1 MRNVGTASAIY
12 PSAAYAWYV
21 VFMLLLAGMT
31 SYLDRYLL
39 ALLIAPVRGYLKITD
54 TQVSLLQGLAFA
66 LFYVAAG
73 LPFGRLVDRTN
84 RRNVILV
91 GVLVW
96 SLFTIGCGLAETY
109 AQMFVARLGVG
120 IGEACLGPA
129 AFSLIADYFTRE
141 RRGRAMSVYNLSNYL
156 GGGASLLI
164 GGLILKGLTATA
176 TVDLPLLGVVPTW
189 KAAFFVAAA
198 PGFAIAV
205 LLLTVKETSRKE
217 VAHPALTDGA
227 MRLGIYLP
235 RHARVYCALYLVF
248 TLNAFVGLTF
258 ASWGPTFFTRRFGLS
273 PAEVGLITGPI
284 GIVFGTAGAL
294 LSGILGDWLVGK
306 GRTRFLIPLIFWPI
320 MTAGVI
326 CLCLAPNLAIALA
339 GEAIVLFGSGL
350 GLVAGP
356 PTFQDVTPNQLRGQ
370 VQALYFMLSGLLG
383 LGVAPTAVALVTDFV
398 FGRDDAIRYSLL
410 VVLVP
415 VALLAFVVCF
425 LSQSRYAHLRNE
437 TWPFAYPSIQK
448 QN

>member
-1 MRNVGTASAIY
+1 MKNASSTSIIY
-12 PSAAYAWYV
+12 PGATYAWYV
-21 VFMLLLAGMT
+21 VFVLLLAGIT

-39 ALLIAPVRGYLKITD
+39 ALLIGPVRAYLKIND

-84 RRNVILV
+84 RRNVILI

-96 SLFTIGCGLAETY
+96 SVFTVGCGLAETF

-129 AFSLIADYFTRE
+129 AFSLIADYFRRE

-164 GGLILKGLTATA
+164 GGFILKGLTATA
-176 TVDLPLLGVVPTW
+176 TLPLPILGAVSAW
-189 KAAFFVAAA
+189 KAAFFVAAV
-198 PGFAIAV
+198 PGFVVAF

-217 VAHPALTDGA
+217 VAAPTESGGA
-227 MRLGIYLP
+227 VRLGAYLR
-235 RHARVYCALYLVF
+235 RHATVYSALYTVF

-258 ASWGPTFFTRRFGLS
+258 ASWGPTFFARRFGLS
-273 PAEVGLITGPI
+273 PAEVGLLTGPI
-284 GIVFGTAGAL
+284 GILFGTAGS
-294 LSGILGDWLVGK
+294 LSSGVLGDWLVGR
-306 GRTRFLIPLIFWPI
+306 GSTRFRIPLISWPI
-320 MTAGVI
+320 MLAGVI
-326 CLCLAPNLAIALA
+326 CLCLAANLPLALA

-370 VQALYFMLSGLLG
+370 VQALYFMLSGVLG
-383 LGVAPTAVALVTDFV
+383 LGVAPTAIALVTDFV
-398 FGRDDAIRYSLL
+398 FGSDDAIRYSLL

-415 VALLAFVVCF
+415 VALLAFAVCV
-425 LSQSRYAHLRNE
+425 LSQSRYARLRNE
-437 TWPFAYPSIQK
+437 AWPAG
-448 QN
+448 